1 MSKLY
6 SEISNVGMGFPR
18 KGQAQSFSPGLIQMA
33 ALRTDS
39 ILRGEGEILD
49 ENARQGSPFG
59 DEGHADLS

>member
-1 MSKLY
+1 MSKWY

-39 ILRGEGEILD
+39 ILRGGGG
-49 ENARQGSPFG
+49 NSG
-59 DEGHADLS
+59 